1 MYKTKLYW
9 LSLLYKKSRRLSTLI
24 NLDLLLFDKH
34 QSFLR
39 VLTIIVACLQYGN
52 FPITSRV
59 CLRSMAENFRLSSC
73 LKQST
78 VKHMKFPSHI
88 QDFGSLSVNINR
100 VNQIL

>member
-1 MYKTKLYW
+1 MVP
-9 LSLLYKKSRRLSTLI
+9 
-24 NLDLLLFDKH
+24 NL
-34 QSFLR
+34 QN
-39 VLTIIVACLQYGN
+39 GN
-52 FPITSRV
+52 VSIAGRV